1 MMSAK
6 RPPSCRGHGL
16 KPEWDLKA
24 QLWKCVTLH
33 EEGVDCNIIKGHGR
47 MMSAKRPPSCRG
59 HGLKPEWDL
68 KAQHRNASSSMRRE

>member
-33 EEGVDCNIIKGHGR
+33 EEGVDCNIIKGHGG
-47 MMSAKRPPSCRG
+47 MMSAERPPSCRE
-59 HGLKPEWDL
+59 HGWKLSFVL
-68 KAQHRNASSSMRRE
+68 RFFR